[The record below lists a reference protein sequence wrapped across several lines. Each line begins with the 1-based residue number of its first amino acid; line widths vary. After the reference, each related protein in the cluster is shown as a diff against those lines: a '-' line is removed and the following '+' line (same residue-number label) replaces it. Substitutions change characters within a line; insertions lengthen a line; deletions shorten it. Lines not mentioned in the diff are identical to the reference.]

1 MRRLAIARERT
12 VIVSSARKPVRYCRC
27 GCGRVVD
34 PENGAARGLYSSCY
48 RQTAKYVNDG
58 LFTWEQL
65 ERDGKVDRKPV
76 TLKEWLTRK

>member
-1 MRRLAIARERT
+1 MRRVVARERT
-12 VIVSSARKPVRYCRC
+12 IAAPAGKKPVRYCRC

-34 PENGAARGLYSSCY
+34 ADGARGLYSSCY

-76 TLKEWLTRK
+76 TLKEWLLRK